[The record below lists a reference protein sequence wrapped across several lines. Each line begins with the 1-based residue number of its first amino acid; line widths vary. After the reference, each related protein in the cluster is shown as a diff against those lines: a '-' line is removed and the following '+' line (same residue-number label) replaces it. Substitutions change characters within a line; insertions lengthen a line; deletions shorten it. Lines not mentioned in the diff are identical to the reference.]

1 MATRIYSVNPGEQNT
16 SVNEAVGP
24 TATSGIIAVVVD
36 LATNITD
43 QGSSRAPS
51 REELLLALEN
61 IKEYIMRDN
70 SWPPA

>member
-1 MATRIYSVNPGEQNT
+1 MATRVFSINPGEQNT

-24 TATSGIIAVVVD
+24 TATSGIVSVVID

-51 REELLLALEN
+51 LEEVIKGLED
-61 IKEYIMRDN
+61 IKEYIMRN
-70 SWPPA
+70 NTWPPA